1 MLYYLVGYLVFVGSF
16 ASEQKVLEP
25 DFPNLLSLIGNN
37 ASASTLLSQVLN
49 VRPEQVSEVIV
60 LVEKL
65 IEQGNKEIATLD
77 DNLKKATLA
86 VKTSQAAYTKAELVV
101 AARKKDLNNALAA
114 QERAKIAY
122 DNAARLKDNAGIAL
136 DKAKRHHKAVL
147 ERWKKEKPYV
157 EGQVKTFHEVLA
169 LLYPVIIGK
178 FKPCVQEIDCGGLT
192 CLSENRR
199 SPVNTVNHL
208 RSGKSYTVTVDYI
221 AMQSWDNEI
230 GTVLVNGKVCGQ
242 KKFYWSTMAKVK
254 KTTCGVKPG
263 GSGAFSRIQVTTFSC
278 KAVADKQGVLKISAS
293 SNLDSTFADERFGVR
308 NLKVKLLS

>member
-77 DNLKKATLA
+77 ENLKKATLA
-86 VKTSQAAYTKAELVV
+86 VETSQAAYTKSELVV
-101 AARKKDLNNALAA
+101 AARKKDLDNALAA

-122 DNAARLKDNAGIAL
+122 DNAVRLKNNAGIAL
-136 DKAKRHHKAVL
+136 DKAKQHHKAVL
-147 ERWKKEKPYV
+147 ERWNKEKPYV
-157 EGQVKTFHEVLA
+157 QAQVKTFHEVLT
-169 LLYPVIIGK
+169 LLYPVIIDK

-192 CLSENRR
+192 CLSGKGKI
-199 SPVNTVNHL
+199 PVNTVNHL
-208 RSGKSYTVTVDYI
+208 RPGKSYTVTVDYI
-221 AMQSWDNEI
+221 AMGSWDKEI
-230 GTVLVNGKVCGQ
+230 GTVFVNGKVCGR
-242 KKFYWSTMAKVK
+242 KTFFWSTMMLVK
-254 KTTCGVKPG
+254 KTTCGVKPR
-263 GSGAFSRIQVTTFSC
+263 SRIQATTFSC
-278 KAVADKQGVLKISAS
+278 KAVADKQGALKISAS
-293 SNLDSTFADERFGVR
+293 SNLNQGFADERFGVR